1 MLRKISAI
9 LLLALALSCL
19 PIFSVAAE
27 RPDSLSFDVAN
38 IYNVSAAYEEEL
50 NTFEATVLFPESMD
64 PAMRGGVILGNF
76 GHGNPNVSFEVYTN
90 GNPRLYITDASGN
103 VTNLVFNNINLYNGE
118 KTHVAIVRDASA
130 KLAYCYINGELKQ
143 TLPCYYTAEIKVT
156 HPLVVGGDVRSGNTQ
171 YFKGE
176 LYYAA
181 LYSSARSADEVALD
195 AKEYSLCD
203 ELIALYSAEDME
215 NDAII
220 PDMSGNSYDA
230 KKKML
235 WFDEKEEVSDFAYSF
250 AVIGDTQVVAKKYP
264 DEFHKIYDYILDNLE
279 EKNIQFVLGLGDIT
293 DTDSYDEW
301 ELAKENI
308 FRLDGKVPYSL
319 VRGNHDSK
327 ANFNGAFPYSKY
339 ESVLSGSF
347 DGTMINTWQEL
358 TLGEVD
364 YIIFTLDYG
373 ASNAVLN
380 WASEIIKAHP
390 KHNVIITTHAYLYR
404 DGTTLDQGDVC
415 PPATTGGS
423 NNGDHMWDK
432 LIRKY
437 ENIVLVISGHDPC
450 DKIVMAQDKGDG
462 GNTVTQLL
470 IDPQGVDAA
479 QGATGLVAILYF
491 SEDGREVTVEYYST
505 VREQYF
511 MEENQFSFTLD
522 LAGDEVI
529 PKQYK
534 LKVTSP
540 VEILNKLSET
550 YEEGDIVT
558 VKLAAL
564 TEQYF
569 ELYLNGKKVAVAEE
583 KSDGEYTYFKFA
595 MPDRDSTVKIKAID
609 VESPT
614 DEAPTDAQSETSAT
628 DTSGGCGAT
637 VSALPI
643 CFILSLASLALV
655 NKRRI
660 K

>member
-1 MLRKISAI
+1 
-9 LLLALALSCL
+9 
-19 PIFSVAAE
+19 
-27 RPDSLSFDVAN
+27 
-38 IYNVSAAYEEEL
+38 
-50 NTFEATVLFPESMD
+50 
-64 PAMRGGVILGNF
+64 
-76 GHGNPNVSFEVYTN
+76 
-90 GNPRLYITDASGN
+90 
-103 VTNLVFNNINLYNGE
+103 
-118 KTHVAIVRDASA
+118 
-130 KLAYCYINGELKQ
+130 
-143 TLPCYYTAEIKVT
+143 
-156 HPLVVGGDVRSGNTQ
+156 
-171 YFKGE
+171 
-176 LYYAA
+176 
-181 LYSSARSADEVALD
+181 
-195 AKEYSLCD
+195 
-203 ELIALYSAEDME
+203 
-215 NDAII
+215 
-220 PDMSGNSYDA
+220 MSGNSYDA

-250 AVIGDTQVVAKKYP
+250 AVIGDTQIVAKKYP

-293 DTDSYDEW
+293 DADSYDEW

-347 DGTMINTWQEL
+347 DGTMLNTWQEL

-380 WASEIIKAHP
+380 WAGEIIKAHP

-432 LIRKY
+432 LIRKH

-479 QGATGLVAILYF
+479 QGATGLVAMLYF

-522 LAGDEVI
+522 LAGDEVS
-529 PKQYK
+529 PRQYK

-540 VEILNKLSET
+540 VEILNKLNET
-550 YEEGDIVT
+550 YKEGDIVT

-643 CFILSLASLALV
+643 CFILSLASLALIK
-655 NKRRI
+655 KRRI

>member
-1 MLRKISAI
+1 MGS
-9 LLLALALSCL
+9 
-19 PIFSVAAE
+19 
-27 RPDSLSFDVAN
+27 DDV
-38 IYNVSAAYEEEL
+38 
-50 NTFEATVLFPESMD
+50 
-64 PAMRGGVILGNF
+64 
-76 GHGNPNVSFEVYTN
+76 
-90 GNPRLYITDASGN
+90 
-103 VTNLVFNNINLYNGE
+103 
-118 KTHVAIVRDASA
+118 
-130 KLAYCYINGELKQ
+130 
-143 TLPCYYTAEIKVT
+143 
-156 HPLVVGGDVRSGNTQ
+156 
-171 YFKGE
+171 
-176 LYYAA
+176 
-181 LYSSARSADEVALD
+181 
-195 AKEYSLCD
+195 
-203 ELIALYSAEDME
+203 
-215 NDAII
+215 I
-220 PDMSGNSYDA
+220 PDMSGNGYDA

-235 WFDEKEEVSDFAYSF
+235 WFDAKEEVGDFAYSF
-250 AVIGDTQVVAKKYP
+250 AVIGDTQIVAKKYP

-293 DTDSYDEW
+293 DADSYDEW

-327 ANFNGAFPYSKY
+327 ANFNSAFPYSKY
-339 ESVLSGSF
+339 ESVLGGSF
-347 DGTMINTWQEL
+347 DGTMLNTWQAL

-380 WASEIIKAHP
+380 WAGEIIKAHP

-432 LIRKY
+432 LIRKH

-479 QGATGLVAILYF
+479 QGATGLVAMLYF

-529 PKQYK
+529 PKQYT

-540 VEILNKLSET
+540 VKLLNTLNET
-550 YEEGDIVT
+550 YKEGDQYRTI
-558 VKLAAL
+558 LRAL
-564 TEQYF
+564 SQRQEGGGRRRKERRRVHLLQLRDARQRFYRQDQGDRRR
-569 ELYLNGKKVAVAEE
+569 E
-583 KSDGEYTYFKFA
+583 
-595 MPDRDSTVKIKAID
+595 PDRRSSDRRA
-609 VESPT
+609 
-614 DEAPTDAQSETSAT
+614 
-628 DTSGGCGAT
+628 
-637 VSALPI
+637 
-643 CFILSLASLALV
+643 
-655 NKRRI
+655 KRDLCYQHLGRLRRNDLRPPNVLHPFARFTCAC
-660 K
+660 